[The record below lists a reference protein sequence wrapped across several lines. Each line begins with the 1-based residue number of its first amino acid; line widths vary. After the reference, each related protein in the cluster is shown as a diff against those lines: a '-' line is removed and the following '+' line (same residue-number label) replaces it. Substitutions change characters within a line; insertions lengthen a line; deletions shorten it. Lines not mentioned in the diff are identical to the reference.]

1 MTGAMTS
8 ELQDIEIEPLL
19 ERVAEVY
26 GYDFRDYSE
35 ASVRR
40 RIFQWLSESEFAS
53 LAQAPVQL
61 LRDPAVFE
69 GFLRGL
75 TVNVSEMFRDPAVF
89 STIREQV
96 VQHLKTYPFVKIWHA
111 GCASGEEAYS
121 MAILLEEEGLKG
133 RFRIYATDINQGVL
147 QKAQQGIFSLEE
159 MKLFT
164 RNYQTS
170 GGRNSFSDYYTARYD
185 HAMLMP
191 SLKEHIVFASHNLAF
206 DGDFGEMQMV
216 FCRNVLIY
224 FKQPLKNRALN
235 LFSSILAEGGFLC
248 LGTKET
254 LEGRAIGPHFAEISP
269 RTRIYRKRYA

>member
-1 MTGAMTS
+1 MTS
-8 ELQDIEIEPLL
+8 SELHDSEIGHLL
-19 ERVAEVY
+19 KQVAEVY
-26 GYDFRDYSE
+26 GYDFRAYSE

-40 RIFQWLSESEFAS
+40 RITQWLSESGFAS
-53 LAQAPVQL
+53 LAPAQAEL

-69 GFLRGL
+69 VFLRGL
-75 TVNVSEMFRDPAVF
+75 TVNVSEMFRDAPVF
-89 STIREQV
+89 STVRAQV

-121 MAILLEEEGLKG
+121 MAILLEEEGLQG

-147 QKAQQGIFSLEE
+147 QKAQQGIFSLDE
-159 MKLFT
+159 MKIFT
-164 RNYQTS
+164 RNYQKS
-170 GGRNSFSDYYTARYD
+170 GGKNSFSDYYTARYD
-185 HAMLMP
+185 RAMLMP

-206 DGDFGEMQMV
+206 DGDFGEMQMI

-224 FKQPLKNRALN
+224 FKEPLKNRALN
-235 LFSSILAEGGFLC
+235 LFNSALVEGGFLC

-254 LEGRAIGPHFAEISP
+254 LEGRAIEPHFAEIAP

>member
-1 MTGAMTS
+1 MTIGS
-8 ELQDIEIEPLL
+8 ELQDTEIESLL

-40 RIFQWLSESEFAS
+40 RMVLWLSDSGFAS
-53 LAQAPVQL
+53 FAEARAQV

-69 GFLRGL
+69 VFLRGL
-75 TVNVSEMFRDPAVF
+75 TVNVSEMFRDPLVF
-89 STIREQV
+89 STLREQV

-147 QKAQQGIFSLEE
+147 QKAQQGIFSLDE

-164 RNYQTS
+164 RNYQRS
-170 GGRNSFSDYYTARYD
+170 GGKNSFSDYYTARYD

-235 LFSSILAEGGFLC
+235 LFSSILADGGFLC

-254 LEGRAIGPHFAEISP
+254 LEGRAIEPYFAEISP

>member
-1 MTGAMTS
+1 MTS
-8 ELQDIEIEPLL
+8 SELHDSDIRPFL
-19 ERVAEVY
+19 ERVAGVY
-26 GYDFRDYSE
+26 GYDFRAYSE

-40 RIFQWLSESEFAS
+40 RMVQWLSDSGFAS
-53 LAQAPVQL
+53 LALAQAEV

-69 GFLRGL
+69 LFLRGL
-75 TVNVSEMFRDPAVF
+75 TVNVSEMFRDAPVF
-89 STIREQV
+89 STVRAQV

-159 MKLFT
+159 MKRFT
-164 RNYQTS
+164 LNYQRS
-170 GGRNSFSDYYTARYD
+170 GGKNSFSDYYTARYD
-185 HAMLMP
+185 RAMLMP

-224 FKQPLKNRALN
+224 FKEPLKNRALN

-254 LEGRAIGPHFAEISP
+254 LEGRAIEPHFAEIAP